1 MSAFQPGDIILLDFP
16 FSNRQGSKYRPGL
29 VLAPS
34 DFGGDYIVAYITSNA
49 DLALLYS
56 CPLYTSDAADDLT
69 RVGLGGVRRTCKST
83 NIQSIITTNYFED
96 SKQIHLTVGY

>member
-34 DFGGDYIVAYITSNA
+34 DFDGDYIVAYITSNA
-49 DLALLYS
+49 DLALDFETAVQKTVEWYRAML
-56 CPLYTSDAADDLT
+56 
-69 RVGLGGVRRTCKST
+69 KSSFPRKT
-83 NIQSIITTNYFED
+83 A
-96 SKQIHLTVGY
+96 